1 MAQVTSP
8 SSNSTGLDDSV
19 SSFTQTV
26 NQGMGAVGDTA
37 ADIEIYMGE
46 QSNEMVK
53 SSVMGG
59 SKPGV
64 MGGSKPGVMGGSS
77 SNNKP
82 DAIGEGSK

>member
-1 MAQVTSP
+1 MAQENSPTSNGIGLGDSI
-8 SSNSTGLDDSV
+8 SSL
-19 SSFTQTV
+19 TQTV

-64 MGGSKPGVMGGSS
+64 MGGSS

-82 DAIGEGSK
+82 DAIAEGSK